1 MNWLLVV
8 AGWLLGLG
16 YAQAQPFASLGNH
29 AKTTRFETGDDLCKL
44 VNTLIAPAQTDLEKA
59 RALFVW
65 VAANVH
71 YDDRNVKSYRFGYAV
86 KSIDTLSAAASVLR
100 SRQGVCTDYSLLLY
114 QLLKSAGLPA
124 RIITGYAKGQP
135 DQAGTPIRSINHQW
149 NMVFLDDRWQPLDA
163 TWASTNKGTR
173 PLNMYYFLTPPAQF
187 SADHFSMDTDE
198 LLPEQSMTKAEFDAL
213 PRIYNSYFTLGFGQ
227 NFPRQG
233 LYQINRRLQFSV
245 ENAADMEFVIQAHR
259 FGQPQN
265 ERTVYYRAF
274 RQKTGYDLTM
284 QVFRDGVYSVHVLSR
299 PKGDMGDYQL
309 ILTFTVISGTKS

>member
-16 YAQAQPFASLGNH
+16 LAQGQRFSSLDNH
-29 AKTTRFETGDDLCKL
+29 AKSIRFNTGDDLPKL
-44 VNTLIAPAQTDLEKA
+44 VKTLIAPAQTDLEKA
-59 RALFVW
+59 RVLFVW

-71 YDDRNVKSYRFGYAV
+71 YDDRNIKSYRFGYVV
-86 KSIDTLSAAASVLR
+86 KSIDSLSAATSVLR

-124 RIITGYAKGQP
+124 RIVTGYAKGQA

-163 TWASTNKGTR
+163 TWASTNNGTR
-173 PLNMYYFLTPPAQF
+173 PLNMYYFLTPPEQF
-187 SADHFSMDTDE
+187 SADHFSPDTNN
-198 LLPEQSMTKAEFDAL
+198 PQTTKAEFDAL
-213 PRIYNSYFTLGFGQ
+213 PRIYNSYFTLGFGP

-245 ENAADMEFVIQAHR
+245 ENLADMEFVVQAHR
-259 FGQPQN
+259 YGQPQN

-284 QVFRDGVYSVHVLSR
+284 QVFREGVYSVHVLSR

-309 ILTFTVISGTKS
+309 ILTFTVICSDQ